1 MVEKLILHP
10 KNKIK
15 IQLYVN
21 GRNGTRPDLKPNYT
35 SILFKQNQNLRGL
48 RNPKERFI

>member
-1 MVEKLILHP
+1 MVEKINITP
-10 KNKIK
+10 TNKIK

-35 SILFKQNQNLRGL
+35 SILF
-48 RNPKERFI
+48 